1 MGEKKREIEISNNDL
16 VNVEIEDGGKKLL
29 LGKRFNKIL
38 TVRKEPKERQR
49 NEMEDEWIVTILIK
63 EETENGEKIE
73 QAKDLIYILLRF

>member
-1 MGEKKREIEISNNDL
+1 M

-49 NEMEDEWIVTILIK
+49 NETEDEWIVTILIK